1 LIGST
6 KLLLIAFLG
15 CLAQTNIAANIALV
29 LWFRYGHFCG
39 YGKYFWFATG
49 YMPSIWSMGCMILV
63 AFMAKRHGYV
73 SMDSENAW
81 INHRVVLWAEF

>member
-1 LIGST
+1 MGS
-6 KLLLIAFLG
+6 
-15 CLAQTNIAANIALV
+15 
-29 LWFRYGHFCG
+29 
-39 YGKYFWFATG
+39 
-49 YMPSIWSMGCMILV
+49 MILV